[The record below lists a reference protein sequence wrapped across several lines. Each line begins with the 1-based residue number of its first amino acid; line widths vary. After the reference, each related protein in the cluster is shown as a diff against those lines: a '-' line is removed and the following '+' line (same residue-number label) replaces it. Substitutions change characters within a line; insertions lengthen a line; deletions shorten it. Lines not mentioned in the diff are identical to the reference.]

1 MIRAKKN
8 ENKEGSKTPRG
19 SSVNCCDLHLSDN
32 EFREVAV
39 LFGRESRESSQ
50 ISTGL
55 EDGDRLRVRTVLEGG
70 RPGAPPRNLS
80 LNKGIMDFSKWG
92 SGQVKL
98 ADLTSDMERMGTM
111 SQEEYGSFVERLNYM
126 TEEDKH
132 KFMTMQDPLFFNRM
146 KARILLPFANQA
158 LASPE
163 HNTVARALHAAR
175 SRFC

>member
-1 MIRAKKN
+1 
-8 ENKEGSKTPRG
+8 
-19 SSVNCCDLHLSDN
+19 
-32 EFREVAV
+32 
-39 LFGRESRESSQ
+39 
-50 ISTGL
+50 
-55 EDGDRLRVRTVLEGG
+55 
-70 RPGAPPRNLS
+70 
-80 LNKGIMDFSKWG
+80 MDFSKWG